1 MKNLRIFDYQDTPV
15 RTVEL
20 DGEPWFVL
28 ADLCRVLGLTRGAA
42 QVSERLDDGVRQPY
56 PIQDSMGRTQQA
68 TIVSEA
74 GMYEVVIRS
83 DKPEAAEFRRWI
95 TAEVLPAIRKTG
107 RYQADQLAAPELVSR
122 ADLARMV
129 LEAEEEK
136 KVLEAAIES
145 QAPIVAYHER
155 FVAESDDIVTV
166 DNFAGQYNTTG
177 PRVRELL
184 HEKRIAVRRCIGRR
198 WSKTKQRMV
207 DDFEWRP
214 RAGVPSAEWFE
225 LRPQHNAPRLHNGQV
240 RQTMYVR
247 QFYAADLAARIGLQ
261 QPTLETQS

>member
-28 ADLCRVLGLTRGAA
+28 ADLAKVLGIASPGRLAA
-42 QVSERLDDGVRQPY
+42 RLDEGVRQTHTL
-56 PIQDSMGRTQQA
+56 GTAGGAQQM

-83 DKPEAAEFRRWI
+83 DKPAAVEFRRWI

-166 DNFAGQYNTTG
+166 DNFASQYNTTG

-198 WSKTKQRMV
+198 WSKTKQQMV

-261 QPTLETQS
+261 QPTLEAQS

>member
-1 MKNLRIFDYQDTPV
+1 MNNLRIFDYQDTPV

-28 ADLCRVLGLTRGAA
+28 ADLAKVLGIASPGRLAA
-42 QVSERLDDGVRQPY
+42 RLDEGVRQTHTL
-56 PIQDSMGRTQQA
+56 GTAGGAQQM

-83 DKPEAAEFRRWI
+83 DKPEAVEFRRWI

-107 RYQADQLAAPELVSR
+107 RYQANPLAAPELVSR

-177 PRVRELL
+177 PQVRELL

-261 QPTLETQS
+261 QPTLEAQS